1 MKTSSCAVFTEGL
14 ASENRPRHFCP
25 RALRGGAL
33 PCGAVFY
40 LFSKRFF
47 DLLFSAVA
55 LLFLWPLLLALAIWV
70 RLDSDGPALY
80 RQTRVGKNGRE
91 FEVLKFRTMSI
102 AAEMESGPVWAVKN
116 DTRITRAGHILRKLY
131 LDELPQLINVVKGE
145 MSLVGPRPER
155 PFFYP
160 LLEKEIPGFSRR
172 CCVQPGLT
180 GLAQVRQCHQASLGA
195 VQRKFTYDI
204 FYLRHRGFGFDLYII
219 WKTIDR
225 VYLEFKE
232 VLR

>member
-1 MKTSSCAVFTEGL
+1 MKTSCAVFTEGL
-14 ASENRPRHFCP
+14 SPENSPRYS
-25 RALRGGAL
+25 RSRILRVGAL
-33 PCGAVFY
+33 PRGAAFY
-40 LFSKRFF
+40 LFSKRIF
-47 DLLFSAVA
+47 DLLFSSAA
-55 LLFLWPLLLALAIWV
+55 LLFLWPLMLALAVWV
-70 RLDSDGPALY
+70 RLDSPGPALY
-80 RQTRVGKNGRE
+80 RQTRVGKNGHE
-91 FEVLKFRTMSI
+91 FDVLKFRTMSTS
-102 AAEMESGPVWAVKN
+102 AETETGPVWAVKN
-116 DTRITRAGHILRKLY
+116 DDRITRAGRILRKLY
-131 LDELPQLINVVKGE
+131 LDELPQLINIIKRE

-180 GLAQVRQCHQASLGA
+180 GLAQVRQSHQASLHA
-195 VQRKFTYDI
+195 VQRKFTYDL
-204 FYLRHRGFGFDLYII
+204 FYLRHCGFTFDLYII